1 MTMATKHSPLLRI
14 LILLSLVAVTMADDD
29 DDSVIP
35 SNFSRGYFPDGFIF
49 GSSTSSYQ
57 IEGEALKDGRG
68 PSVWDIFTHETPER
82 ILDGS
87 NGDVADDFYNI
98 FRQDIKRMKQMSLDA
113 FRFSISWSRIVPSGR
128 VWEGVNQQG
137 IDFYNNVINEIIA
150 NDMKPFVTMFHW
162 TTPQAL
168 EDKYGGFLSPNIVND
183 FRDYAD
189 LLFEKFGN
197 RVKHWMTLNEPWT
210 VAGFGYDDGI
220 HAPGRCSPWVNYQ
233 CPAGNSS
240 TEPYIVAHNL
250 LLSHAAAVQVYREKY
265 QGEQN
270 GTIGITLFTF
280 WYEPIS
286 NKAEDME
293 ASQTALDFMFGL
305 FMQPITNGSYPWR
318 VQKLVGDRLPNITAN
333 ESQLL
338 NGSYDFV
345 GLQYYSAYY
354 AKANASLDPYYV
366 RYKTDSHVN
375 VTAFD
380 ENGTAIGPKAYSPWF
395 YIYPEGIRY
404 LLNYTKVTYNNP
416 VIYVTE
422 NGVDEYNN
430 RSQTPKEAANDPFRI
445 NYYKKHMWN
454 ALRSIKEYNVN
465 VKGYF
470 AWSFLDNFE
479 WNIGYTARFGL
490 HYVDYN
496 HSCTRYAKH
505 SAKWFCRFLN
515 NSGSDPESDPC
526 PLLPY
531 NGSTDL
537 PQKLGDTNRGALLL
551 NSS

>member
-1 MTMATKHSPLLRI
+1 MAMATKHSPLLRI

-35 SNFSRGYFPDGFIF
+35 SNFSRGYFPEGFIF

-98 FRQDIKRMKQMSLDA
+98 FRQDIKRMKQMNLDA

-128 VWEGVNQQG
+128 VWEGVNEQG

-150 NDMKPFVTMFHW
+150 N
-162 TTPQAL
+162 
-168 EDKYGGFLSPNIVND
+168 
-183 FRDYAD
+183 
-189 LLFEKFGN
+189 
-197 RVKHWMTLNEPWT
+197 
-210 VAGFGYDDGI
+210 
-220 HAPGRCSPWVNYQ
+220 
-233 CPAGNSS
+233 
-240 TEPYIVAHNL
+240 
-250 LLSHAAAVQVYREKY
+250 
-265 QGEQN
+265 EQN

-286 NKAEDME
+286 NKTEDME

-305 FMQPITNGSYPWR
+305 FMQPITN
-318 VQKLVGDRLPNITAN
+318 
-333 ESQLL
+333 
-338 NGSYDFV
+338 
-345 GLQYYSAYY
+345 
-354 AKANASLDPYYV
+354 
-366 RYKTDSHVN
+366 
-375 VTAFD
+375 AFD

-395 YIYPEGIRY
+395 YIYPKGIRY

-445 NYYKKHMWN
+445 
-454 ALRSIKEYNVN
+454 KEYNVN

-496 HSCTRYAKH
+496 HSCTRYPKH

-515 NSGSDPESDPC
+515 NSGSDPGSDPC

-531 NGSTDL
+531 NGSADL
-537 PQKLGDTNRGALLL
+537 PQKLGDTNGGALLL

>member
-1 MTMATKHSPLLRI
+1 MAMATKHSPLLRI

-35 SNFSRGYFPDGFIF
+35 SNLAVVIF
-49 GSSTSSYQ
+49 QRASYSGHLLLL
-57 IEGEALKDGRG
+57 IRLKAKHSKMEEDRVYGTYLPMR
-68 PSVWDIFTHETPER
+68 
-82 ILDGS
+82 LQ
-87 NGDVADDFYNI
+87 
-98 FRQDIKRMKQMSLDA
+98 QDIKRMKQMNLDA

-128 VWEGVNQQG
+128 VWEGVNEQG

-150 NDMKPFVTMFHW
+150 N
-162 TTPQAL
+162 
-168 EDKYGGFLSPNIVND
+168 
-183 FRDYAD
+183 
-189 LLFEKFGN
+189 
-197 RVKHWMTLNEPWT
+197 
-210 VAGFGYDDGI
+210 
-220 HAPGRCSPWVNYQ
+220 
-233 CPAGNSS
+233 
-240 TEPYIVAHNL
+240 
-250 LLSHAAAVQVYREKY
+250 
-265 QGEQN
+265 EQN

-286 NKAEDME
+286 NKTEDME

-354 AKANASLDPYYV
+354 AKANASLDPYYI

-395 YIYPEGIRY
+395 YIYPKGIRY

-445 NYYKKHMWN
+445 
-454 ALRSIKEYNVN
+454 KEYNVN

-496 HSCTRYAKH
+496 HSCTRYPKH

-515 NSGSDPESDPC
+515 NSGSDPGSDPC

-531 NGSTDL
+531 NGSADL
-537 PQKLGDTNRGALLL
+537 PQKLGDTNGGALLL